1 MPKIIINGKEIEFEK
16 GMTVLQACELA
27 DVEIPRFCYHEKLS
41 IAGNCRM
48 CLVELEKSP
57 KPIASCAMPAAEG
70 MNIKTNTHLVEKAR
84 KGVMEF
90 LLANHPLDCPVCD
103 QGGECDLQDQSMYYG
118 VDKSR
123 FIENKRQVKEKY
135 MGPLIKTQMTRCIH
149 CTRCVRFATEV
160 AGVPE
165 IGAIGRGENME
176 ITTYLEKA
184 MESELSANVIDLCPV
199 GALTSKPYAFE
210 ARPWELK
217 KTESIDVMDAVGSNI
232 RIDTYNWEVKRILP
246 RLNNDINEEWI
257 SDKTR
262 YSCDGLLKQR
272 LDVPY
277 IKKDN
282 KLQKSNWDEA
292 ITLLADK
299 IQSINPNE
307 IGGHIGDM
315 VNMENAL
322 SFKKLFAI
330 LKSKNLEFREKK
342 FYINSSEKINY
353 IFNSSIKGIEESDLI
368 LLIGSNPRH
377 EATMLNARIRKTFVK
392 KRIPIFSIGDP
403 GELTY
408 DYTVIGNT
416 TDDLKKILDNE
427 HEFSKKL
434 SSSNKP
440 IIIIG
445 ESALELE
452 SGKYIVEEVKN
463 FLKNNNFISKEWNAF
478 NFLAQNASTVGLI
491 DLKVLS
497 KEDEEK
503 NSFFEK
509 LNKNQFKLLYLLGSD
524 NLDIKKDNEFIVY
537 QGSHGDR
544 GAEIAD
550 LVLPSAAFTE
560 QNGLFENLEGRVQ
573 ESKKASYPIGEA
585 LEDWKIFNLI
595 LKKLGKFNDLSKFDS
610 LRKEVLNLIPNFTK
624 LNELPNFEEAQEV
637 NTSSEFISESVNIKN
652 LDYFYT
658 NSISR
663 ASKTMSECRQIKQK
677 LKKQEHKYMI
687 EYLQILGQ
695 EVYKIVFLL
704 VPILVSVAMIVWLD
718 RRVWGLVQK
727 RRGPNVVGPF
737 GLFQTLADALK
748 YIFKE
753 IIIPASANKVVFI
766 LAPIVTMTL
775 ALVAWAVIPM
785 SEELVLSDIN
795 VGILY
800 LFAVSSLGVYGIIMG
815 GWASNSKYPFL
826 GAIRSAAQMVSYEVS
841 IGIIIIN
848 VLLCVGS
855 LNLNDIVIAQK
866 NLWYVIP
873 LFPMFVI
880 FFISALAET
889 NRPPFDLPEAEAE
902 LVAGYQTEYSGMMYA
917 MFWLG
922 EYANILLMCAMGSI
936 LFLGGW
942 LPIMD
947 VYPLNIIPAPIWMI
961 SKILFL
967 FLLFALI
974 KAIVPRYRYDQLMR
988 LGWKI
993 FLPFSLIY
1001 LVFTASFLFYFDKL
1015 PKVNF

>member
-677 LKKQEHKYMI
+677 LRKT
-687 EYLQILGQ
+687 G
-695 EVYKIVFLL
+695 
-704 VPILVSVAMIVWLD
+704 
-718 RRVWGLVQK
+718 
-727 RRGPNVVGPF
+727 
-737 GLFQTLADALK
+737 T
-748 YIFKE
+748 
-753 IIIPASANKVVFI
+753 
-766 LAPIVTMTL
+766 
-775 ALVAWAVIPM
+775 
-785 SEELVLSDIN
+785 
-795 VGILY
+795 
-800 LFAVSSLGVYGIIMG
+800 
-815 GWASNSKYPFL
+815 
-826 GAIRSAAQMVSYEVS
+826 
-841 IGIIIIN
+841 
-848 VLLCVGS
+848 
-855 LNLNDIVIAQK
+855 
-866 NLWYVIP
+866 
-873 LFPMFVI
+873 
-880 FFISALAET
+880 
-889 NRPPFDLPEAEAE
+889 
-902 LVAGYQTEYSGMMYA
+902 
-917 MFWLG
+917 
-922 EYANILLMCAMGSI
+922 
-936 LFLGGW
+936 
-942 LPIMD
+942 
-947 VYPLNIIPAPIWMI
+947 
-961 SKILFL
+961 
-967 FLLFALI
+967 
-974 KAIVPRYRYDQLMR
+974 
-988 LGWKI
+988 
-993 FLPFSLIY
+993 
-1001 LVFTASFLFYFDKL
+1001 
-1015 PKVNF
+1015 